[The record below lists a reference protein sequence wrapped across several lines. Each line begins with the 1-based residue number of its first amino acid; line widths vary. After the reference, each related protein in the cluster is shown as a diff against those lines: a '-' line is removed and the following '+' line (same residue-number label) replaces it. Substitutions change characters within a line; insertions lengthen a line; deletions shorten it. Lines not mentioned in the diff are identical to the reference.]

1 MRPIALLGFMGSGKT
16 TAGRALAE
24 RLGLDFTD
32 LDTEIEES
40 AGMTVAEIFE
50 REGEPAFRRLE
61 GSRLDSVLLPDTV
74 VALGGGTVIDD
85 RNWGLVRTH
94 ARSIWLDAPAAALW
108 DRVGD
113 MTGRPLV
120 SDRRAFEDLLAAR
133 RPRYAQADMRVDASR
148 PFEEVVD
155 QLVML
160 CRK

>member
-24 RLGLDFTD
+24 RLDLDFTD

-40 AGMTVAEIFE
+40 AGMTVAEIFD

-61 GSRLDSVLLPDTV
+61 GAHLGDVLLPNSV
-74 VALGGGTVIDD
+74 VALGGGTVVDD
-85 RNWGLVRTH
+85 RNWALVRAH

-113 MTGRPLV
+113 MRGRPLV
-120 SDRRAFEDLLAAR
+120 SDRLSFEALLAAR
-133 RPRYAQADMRVDASR
+133 RSRYAQADIRVDASR
-148 PFEEVVD
+148 PFDEVVE
-155 QLVML
+155 QLVTL